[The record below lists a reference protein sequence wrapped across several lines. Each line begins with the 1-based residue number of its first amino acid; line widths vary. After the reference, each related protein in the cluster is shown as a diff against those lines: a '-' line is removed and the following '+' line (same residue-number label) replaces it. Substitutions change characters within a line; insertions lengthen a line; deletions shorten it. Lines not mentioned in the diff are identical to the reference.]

1 MQIIA
6 EISISN
12 GQPVIYLPLFVIV
25 LITALKDLFED
36 LKRHRSDSEEN
47 NRRVSVFREG
57 LLIESDWK
65 HLRVGEI
72 VKVNFLKYPY
82 EYFNCIIFLYE

>member
-12 GQPVIYLPLFVIV
+12 GQPVIYVPLFVIV
-25 LITALKDLFED
+25 LITGLKDLFED

-57 LLIESDWK
+57 LLIESNWK
-65 HLRVGEI
+65 NLRVGEI
-72 VKVNFLKYPY
+72 IKVKFKMHINNSTV
-82 EYFNCIIFLYE
+82 

>member
-12 GQPVIYLPLFVIV
+12 GQPVIYGPLFIIV

-47 NRRVSVFREG
+47 NRRVGVFRDG
-57 LLIESDWK
+57 LLVDSDWK
-65 HLRVGEI
+65 ELRVGEI
-72 VKVNFLKYPY
+72 IKV
-82 EYFNCIIFLYE
+82 